1 MNKLG
6 RLWSTSS
13 WDEHGLLH
21 TSLMSDWGNLIV
33 NVMKL
38 TECCYAETLCL
49 GLDAGHFESYLICVQ
64 WCIQL
69 HLMNGSAA
77 VIVVMSVAIV
87 SLIRL
92 MMTCDV
98 ARVWPTLYLHYW
110 AHYQHSSHSQPNFR
124 ASINIWHGRH
134 PWNICTNHL
143 PFIIVFSCRSW
154 IYEK

>member
-1 MNKLG
+1 
-6 RLWSTSS
+6 
-13 WDEHGLLH
+13 
-21 TSLMSDWGNLIV
+21 MSDWGNLIV

-38 TECCYAETLCL
+38 TGCCYAETLCL
-49 GLDAGHFESYLICVQ
+49 GLDAGHFESYLCPMI
-64 WCIQL
+64 

-87 SLIRL
+87 SLIRV

-124 ASINIWHGRH
+124 ASINI
-134 PWNICTNHL
+134 
-143 PFIIVFSCRSW
+143 
-154 IYEK
+154 